1 MIRTGSLQ
9 SLVLAGALALGMTS
23 LTRAQDAAA
32 RQDGQQAGAQEQG
45 RRGRGQGGGAGAARN
60 PTQAVEQFQTQVNEL
75 DLSADQKTK
84 LAAIFKDA
92 GERAKTVATEAE
104 SLQGRERNQKVMG
117 FQRELRE
124 KVAGVLTDE
133 QKQTLRKN
141 NATRQAKQATQRY
154 RRATADLGLSEDQK
168 AKVDAVLADT
178 EKKVAEAMAQGGGVT
193 DGNGGGR
200 AGGGQFREVNQ
211 DTRDKISAILTAE
224 QKTKFEEATRQRQ
237 GGGGRGRGSQGGN
250 QQ

>member
-9 SLVLAGALALGMTS
+9 SLVLAGALALGVTS
-23 LTRAQDAAA
+23 PARAQDAAA
-32 RQDGQQAGAQEQG
+32 QQDGQQAGAQEQG
-45 RRGRGQGGGAGAARN
+45 RRGRGQGGGAGGFARN
-60 PTQAVEQFQTQVNEL
+60 PTQAVEQYQTQVNEL
-75 DLSADQKTK
+75 DLNAEQKTK

-92 GERAKTVATEAE
+92 GEQAKTVATEAE

-141 NATRQAKQATQRY
+141 NATRQAKQMTQRY

-168 AKVDAVLADT
+168 AKVETVLADT
-178 EKKVAEAMAQGGGVT
+178 EKKAAEAAPVA
-193 DGNGGGR
+193 DGGGR
-200 AGGGQFREVNQ
+200 ARGGQFREITQ
-211 DTRDKISAILTAE
+211 ETRDKISALLTAE

-237 GGGGRGRGSQGGN
+237 GGGRGRGGQGGN